1 MDTPR
6 DDRGS
11 EDETTETDDT
21 ERSVIDD
28 AGVNNDEENDELED
42 TE

>member
-6 DDRGS
+6 SDRGS
-11 EDETTETDDT
+11 ENEFVTDDS

-28 AGVNNDEENDELED
+28 AGVNNDGDHSDLEE

>member
-6 DDRGS
+6 HERGS
-11 EDETTETDDT
+11 EDEAQVETS

-28 AGVNNDEENDELED
+28 AGVNNDGDNSELEE

>member
-6 DDRGS
+6 DERGS
-11 EDETTETDDT
+11 EDEAQVDDM

-28 AGVNNDEENDELED
+28 AGVNNDGDGGELEE

>member
-11 EDETTETDDT
+11 EDEAIEES

-28 AGVNNDEENDELED
+28 AGVNNDGDDSDLEE